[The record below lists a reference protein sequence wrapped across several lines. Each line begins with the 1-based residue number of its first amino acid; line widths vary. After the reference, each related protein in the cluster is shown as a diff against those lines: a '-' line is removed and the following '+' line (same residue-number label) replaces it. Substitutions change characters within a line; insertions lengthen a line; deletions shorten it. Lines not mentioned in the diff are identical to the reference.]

1 MKITFK
7 RIIIDNFLSFG
18 HAEVDL
24 ENRGYTLI
32 EGINQNP
39 ADGAKS
45 NGAGKSTIFSALCF
59 ALTGKTIQGLSSGL
73 TNIITKEP
81 MSVTLSFSVDNDD
94 YEITRGRTNSGDSA
108 GSPYLNILQNGVDKS
123 GKTYKDSLA
132 LLETLLPE
140 LNDEIISQVIII
152 GQGMPNKFSRYKSAD
167 RKNLLEKLSNSEI
180 LFEDIKARVSER
192 QIVINDKLMSLQ
204 IDLTK
209 KQTEKQYA
217 EQSLLKLKN
226 ELLTYENKPDFATI
240 KADIETALADKQA
253 LQQNIKN
260 AYVKAKEEYDKITLD
275 LINLMNDKNNEKSVL
290 QTDINKA
297 NLSLQADIAT
307 NKSEYK
313 ILSEHIAKQKAM
325 KDVCPMCG
333 QKLPHSHNINLS
345 VDEDKLKI
353 LSEAI
358 SKQSAEFENK
368 KLQDALNLK
377 AIEDKYNQREQ
388 SLRNDIS
395 KYKVQM
401 DDADNN
407 QRKLA
412 AEISTLDFRL
422 NKIKF
427 EEEAF
432 DKNKAT
438 CENNIKELEI
448 ALASFAEQILYIN
461 REQQDVEQHQEVLA
475 KISSLVGRDFR
486 GVLLSNVISYIDSKC
501 KDYAKAIF
509 GTDNLDFKLSGNDID
524 ISYLNKPLEALS
536 GGEQQKVDLIIQ
548 FAIRAMLQEYT
559 GFTSNILV
567 LDEILDNLDAFGC
580 DAVLSFVTN
589 RLSDIES
596 VFIISHHADSLN
608 IGNDSTIQ
616 VIKDERGVSRIL

>member
-7 RIIIDNFLSFG
+7 RIVINNFLSFG
-18 HAEVDL
+18 HAEINL

-32 EGINQNP
+32 DGINQNP

-59 ALTGKTIQGLSSGL
+59 ALTGKTIQGLSSNL

-81 MSVTLSFSVDNDD
+81 MSVSLTFSVDTDE

-132 LLETLLPE
+132 LLDTLLPE

-152 GQGMPNKFSRYKSAD
+152 GQGMPNKFSKHTSAE
-167 RKNLLEKLSNSEI
+167 RKNLLEKLSNSDI
-180 LFEDIKARVSER
+180 LFEDIKARVSDR
-192 QIVINDKLMSLQ
+192 QTVINDKIMSLQ
-204 IDLTK
+204 LELTQ
-209 KQTEKQYA
+209 KQTGKQYA

-226 ELLTYENKPDFATI
+226 ELVTYNNRPDFTAM
-240 KADIETALADKQA
+240 KRDIETRLIDKQR
-253 LQQNIKN
+253 LQENIKN
-260 AYVKAKEEYDKITLD
+260 VYIKAKENYDKNTLN
-275 LINLMNDKNNEKSVL
+275 LINLMNDKNNEKSLLQNDISKANMLL
-290 QTDINKA
+290 QTNISA
-297 NLSLQADIAT
+297 NA
-307 NKSEYK
+307 SEYK
-313 ILSEHIAKQKAM
+313 ILSEHITKQKAM

-333 QKLPHSHNINLS
+333 QKLPHSHSINLS
-345 VDEDKLKI
+345 ADEDKLKL
-353 LSEAI
+353 LSETI

-368 KLQDALNLK
+368 QSEDAVKLK
-377 AIEDKYNQREQ
+377 AVDDKYNELEHN
-388 SLRNDIS
+388 LRNDIS
-395 KYKVQM
+395 KYRTQM
-401 DDADNN
+401 DDADSN

-412 AEISTLDFRL
+412 TELSTLELRL
-422 NKIKF
+422 NKIRF

-448 ALASFAEQILYIN
+448 TLASFAEQILYIN
-461 REQQDVEQHQEVLA
+461 KEQQDVEQHQEVLG
-475 KISSLVGRDFR
+475 KIASLVSRDFR

-501 KDYAKAIF
+501 KDYAKSIF

-548 FAIRAMLQEYT
+548 FAIRSMLQEYT

-567 LDEILDNLDAFGC
+567 LDEILDNLDAVGC